1 MFWKK
6 GEDFENLRMGGDE
19 EAILL
24 RKIKAKERNGLTEIR
39 SQHLTLR
46 VKVDFP
52 YFGIISTNTLPL
64 GDPDELIILAPLCI
78 KHIKILTKI
87 GQSNGCFRVKS
98 LYQCLGINHQGLS
111 RKYLHIQTDNNPM
124 PDRQN
129 NSRVTVS

>member
-1 MFWKK
+1 M
-6 GEDFENLRMGGDE
+6 RRDE

-24 RKIKAKERNGLTEIR
+24 RKIKAKEKRNGLTEIR

-46 VKVDFP
+46 VKVVFP
-52 YFGIISTNTLPL
+52 SFGIINTNTLTL

-87 GQSNGCFRVKS
+87 GQSNGCFQVKS
-98 LYQCLGINHQGLS
+98 LSQCLRINHQGLS

-129 NSRVTVS
+129 NSRVITE